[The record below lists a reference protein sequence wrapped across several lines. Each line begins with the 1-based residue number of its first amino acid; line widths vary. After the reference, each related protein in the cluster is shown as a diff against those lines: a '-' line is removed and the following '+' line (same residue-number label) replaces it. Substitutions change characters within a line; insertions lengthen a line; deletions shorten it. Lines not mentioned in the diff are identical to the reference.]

1 MKVFITGGAGF
12 IGSQLCLR
20 LLNDGHVVT
29 AYDNLLLGKE
39 EFLSPCQ
46 THKNFKFIKNDLLT
60 DPHLRDSLYGFDFVF
75 HLAANSDIQKGGLET
90 DRDLNLNLMTTF
102 KVLDAMRH
110 ANVKKIA
117 FASTSAIYGDVKQ
130 RPTPE
135 NYGPLKPISFYGAS
149 KLGAESFITS
159 FAHMFG
165 FKSWIFRF
173 ANIVGPNLTHGVIY
187 DFAKRLKAN
196 PQELKVLGDGSQ
208 KKSYLHVEDCMDAML
223 FSIKNSEQEVSI
235 FNLAS
240 QGTTTVKFIADTV
253 VKKMNPKTRIV
264 YGTEDRG
271 WKGDVPYTWLDGSL
285 LNQLGWKANLSSDQ
299 AVEKSIEQHLRAEGL
314 L

>member
-1 MKVFITGGAGF
+1 
-12 IGSQLCLR
+12 
-20 LLNDGHVVT
+20 
-29 AYDNLLLGKE
+29 
-39 EFLSPCQ
+39 
-46 THKNFKFIKNDLLT
+46 
-60 DPHLRDSLYGFDFVF
+60 
-75 HLAANSDIQKGGLET
+75 
-90 DRDLNLNLMTTF
+90 
-102 KVLDAMRH
+102 
-110 ANVKKIA
+110 
-117 FASTSAIYGDVKQ
+117 
-130 RPTPE
+130 
-135 NYGPLKPISFYGAS
+135 
-149 KLGAESFITS
+149 
-159 FAHMFG
+159 
-165 FKSWIFRF
+165 
-173 ANIVGPNLTHGVIY
+173 
-187 DFAKRLKAN
+187 
-196 PQELKVLGDGSQ
+196 
-208 KKSYLHVEDCMDAML
+208 MDAML